1 MAIKYAIVTRKNN
14 RTGRVLA
21 YANPVNSV
29 ATYDMI
35 VDAIVEATTVTR
47 ADVAA
52 VIEALVVFAKDELLR
67 GNAVQLSELGSLY
80 TTFHSVGTADVKE
93 FTADLIK
100 RVNIRFRPTTMF
112 KHALQ
117 LASFEKTITKAAARS
132 SQKTNEDLVV
142 DAINAAGEGEG

>member
-29 ATYDMI
+29 ATYDTI

-80 TTFHSVGTADVKE
+80 TTFHSVVKE

-100 RVNIRFRPTTMF
+100 RVNIRFRPTTKF